1 LKSHG
6 TQDHLLE
13 VGDTTEEADQE
24 VATVTRTLEDAN
36 EIMRSA
42 QMVINMYRGL
52 QDGYKY
58 VFRNGEVELQ
68 LVPIFDAA
76 LPRYATILT
85 PCARGFQSI
94 LDVVLTTLSDRE
106 RSTNIVFSNVKRL
119 VLQCLPTQHEISKGC
134 LNEVVFPEKQPR

>member
-1 LKSHG
+1 
-6 TQDHLLE
+6 LE

-42 QMVINMYRGL
+42 QMVINMYQSL

-76 LPRYATILT
+76 LQVCYHLNTS
-85 PCARGFQSI
+85 CQG
-94 LDVVLTTLSDRE
+94 LSE
-106 RSTNIVFSNVKRL
+106 HS
-119 VLQCLPTQHEISKGC
+119 
-134 LNEVVFPEKQPR
+134 